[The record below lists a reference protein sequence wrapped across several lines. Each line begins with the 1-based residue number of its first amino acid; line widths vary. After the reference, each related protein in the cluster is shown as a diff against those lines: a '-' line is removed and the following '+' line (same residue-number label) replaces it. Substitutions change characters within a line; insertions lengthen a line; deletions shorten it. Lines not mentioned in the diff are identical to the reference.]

1 MPEATLP
8 LIFSTAFI
16 VALSGALMPG
26 PLLAI
31 TISESARRG
40 FWAGPRLMA
49 GHAILELGLIAIL
62 VSGLRVFLEH
72 ELVEPVVGLVGGLI
86 LLGMGLITLD
96 AVRRRIGLPNA
107 AATGPQS
114 GRTPIATG
122 IVGSISN
129 PYWLIWWVTIG
140 TAYLLWSLSLGVRG
154 VATFFA
160 GHILAD
166 IVWYCAVAFVIAS
179 GRKWFNDKVYRGL
192 LAFCGLALLAVGG
205 YFLVSAAGYFLG

>member
-72 ELVEPVVGLVGGLI
+72 ELVEPIVGLAGGII
-86 LLGMGLITLD
+86 LLGMGLTTLF
-96 AVRRRIGLPNA
+96 AVRRRISLPTA
-107 AATGPQS
+107 ASGPQT
-114 GRTPIATG
+114 GRTPIVTG

-140 TAYLLWSLSLGVRG
+140 TAYLLWSLSLGVWG
-154 VATFFA
+154 VVTFFG

-166 IVWYCAVAFVIAS
+166 IAWYCAVAFVIAS
-179 GRKWFNDKVYRGL
+179 GRKWLNDKAYRGL

-205 YFLVSAAGYFLG
+205 YFLVSALGYFLG

>member
-62 VSGLRVFLEH
+62 VTGLRVFLEH
-72 ELVEPVVGLVGGLI
+72 ELVEPVVGLVGGII
-86 LLGMGLITLD
+86 LLGIGLTTL
-96 AVRRRIGLPNA
+96 ATVRRRIVIPTAGEA
-107 AATGPQS
+107 GRDT
-114 GRTPIATG
+114 GRTSVLTG

-140 TAYLLWSLSLGVRG
+140 TTYLLWSLSLGVWG
-154 VATFFA
+154 VATFFT

-166 IVWYCAVAFVIAS
+166 IVWYCTVAFVIAS
-179 GRKWFNDKVYRGL
+179 GRKWFNDRVYRGL

-205 YFLVSAAGYFLG
+205 YFLVSAIVYFTG

>member
-16 VALSGALMPG
+16 VALTGALMPG

-62 VSGLRVFLEH
+62 VTGLRVFLEH
-72 ELVEPVVGLVGGLI
+72 ELVEPVVGLVGGL
-86 LLGMGLITLD
+86 LLVGMG
-96 AVRRRIGLPNA
+96 AVSLNTMRHKIDIPTAGA
-107 AATGPQS
+107 VKET
-114 GRTPIATG
+114 GRTPIVTG

-140 TAYLLWSLSLGVRG
+140 TTYLLWSLSLGVAG
-154 VATFFA
+154 VATFFT

-166 IVWYCAVAFVIAS
+166 IAWYCTVAFIIAT
-179 GRKWFNDKVYRGL
+179 GRKWFNDRVYRGL
-192 LAFCGLALLAVGG
+192 MAFCGLALLAVGG
-205 YFLVSAAGYFLG
+205 YFFASAIIYFTS